1 MLAEGEVGSFQVC
14 GERYGQSVTAMRLQS
29 CLRFVVV
36 AGLAVWARPGW
47 AEDQGQ
53 IPEDLA
59 AVISRLEARADQIH
73 SLEMSTKR
81 VKRSPL
87 EDETSI
93 KRTWL
98 QREGDTVL
106 MRTEGRSRITE
117 KWMNPHQHALT
128 TELMVLDGEYK
139 WGQFE
144 AYGDVQV
151 TKEKP
156 KLDAP
161 LAGLRTAC
169 ASGRARLLP
178 EEEFLKEPCVVIE
191 VRQGEPEKETTFTFW
206 IAKEHGTVLK
216 TVQVDPDG
224 GRTEMYAL
232 GLKLNVPIEE
242 DKFRYVP
249 PEGVRV
255 RDLDAERARIV
266 EMAQEAASQPSGD

>member
-1 MLAEGEVGSFQVC
+1 MG
-14 GERYGQSVTAMRLQS
+14 LQS

-36 AGLAVWARPGW
+36 VGLVGWARPGW

-53 IPEDLA
+53 IPEELA
-59 AVISRLEARADQIH
+59 AVISQLEARADQVH
-73 SLEMSTKR
+73 SLEMATKR
-81 VKRSPL
+81 VKRSPT

-98 QREGDTVL
+98 QRDGDTVL

-117 KWMNPHQHALT
+117 KWMNPHQRALT
-128 TELMVLDGEYK
+128 TELMVLDGQYK
-139 WGQFE
+139 WVQFE
-144 AYGDVQV
+144 VYGDVQV

-156 KLDAP
+156 RLEAP
-161 LAGLRTAC
+161 LAGLHTAC

-178 EEEFLKEPCVVIE
+178 DEEFLDEPCVVIE
-191 VRQGEPEKETTFTFW
+191 VRYGEPEKETTVTFW
-206 IAKEHGTVLK
+206 IAKKYGTVLK

-232 GLKLNVPIEE
+232 SLKLDVPIDES
-242 DKFRYVP
+242 KFRYVP

-255 RDLDAERARIV
+255 RDLDAERARLV
-266 EMAQEAASQPSGD
+266 EKAREAASQPSGD